1 METANK
7 KEGGVKMKKR
17 RVRLAVLLLSLC
29 LPIFA
34 TDKKDLSERYKG
46 KYLVVLREG
55 LAVGMCADL
64 AELPLGNALD
74 VTITGESAESH
85 PQTGMS
91 AGMTGC
97 GGIIPEP
104 LHKGE
109 IVLARSTWF
118 RRLRGGY
125 FTITVENLS
134 VHQVQRDE
142 STSAHPSLEYGR
154 ANLIFQT
161 DDAKDYDSVA
171 SLVEKWLKPFD
182 THAAAAQFGNT
193 ASGVYVRH
201 VKLGMS
207 FAEVEKAL
215 GPPQT
220 RVDLGEKVL
229 YKYKDMTVEFH
240 NSKVTDVK

>member
-1 METANK
+1 M
-7 KEGGVKMKKR
+7 MKKR
-17 RVRLAVLLLSLC
+17 HVRLTLLLLSLC
-29 LPIFA
+29 LPVFA

-64 AELPLGNALD
+64 PETPSGNALD
-74 VTITGESAESH
+74 VRITGESAEFY

-97 GGIIPEP
+97 GVIIPEP

-109 IVLARSTWF
+109 VVLARFTWF

-125 FTITVENLS
+125 FTITVQNLTA
-134 VHQVQRDE
+134 HQVKRGGGASRHE
-142 STSAHPSLEYGR
+142 HLKYGR
-154 ANLIFQT
+154 ADLIFET
-161 DDAKDYDSVA
+161 SDPKDYDAVA

-182 THAAAAQFGNT
+182 TRAEAAQFGNT
-193 ASGVYVRH
+193 ASGVYVRE

-207 FAEVEKAL
+207 FAEVEAAL

>member
-1 METANK
+1 
-7 KEGGVKMKKR
+7 MKKR
-17 RVRLAVLLLSLC
+17 RVGLAVVLLPLC
-29 LPIFA
+29 LPVFA

-64 AELPLGNALD
+64 PEIPLGNALD
-74 VTITGESAESH
+74 VIITGESAESH
-85 PQTGMS
+85 PQTGVS

-97 GGIIPEP
+97 GEIIPEP

-109 IVLARSTWF
+109 VVLVRSTWF

-134 VHQVQRDE
+134 AHQVKWGVGAR
-142 STSAHPSLEYGR
+142 AHQHLKYGR
-154 ANLIFQT
+154 ANLIFET
-161 DDAKDYDSVA
+161 DEAKDYDSVA

-193 ASGVYVRH
+193 AKGVYVRE

-207 FAEVEKAL
+207 FAEVEAAL

-240 NSKVTDVK
+240 DGKVTDVK